1 MNSKNK
7 KILYF
12 ASSKGIGFTSHLSDL
27 AINKT
32 LYHKFIFIS
41 GEKCQTPGAFEKLDA
56 LKVSRETIQTL
67 DHSKKIIK
75 HLTRF
80 SAITKKHSPVIVHA
94 QTNYQLLLASILKPY
109 FGYKIIQTIHAFNNG
124 KKGIKMALTKA
135 YLNVMCKIFADKI
148 IFQSKYVEDNFA
160 SLKYKSCR
168 LPMGYE
174 GPGKCQPKSLSQPI
188 AIIYA
193 AKFHAAK
200 NHKWLIENLASHL
213 EVNNWLLILP
223 GDGAELDNIRNLVND
238 KALTD
243 RVHLPGWV
251 NREDIEELYQAAQIA
266 VVPSNSETL
275 GHNIIE
281 PLSYGIPVISFPVGI
296 APDIAN
302 SSPVVT
308 CVPFYNADA
317 LLEAIHNTIKS
328 PDDYSKR
335 SGDAL
340 SYFSSHLTWEAH
352 IKQYEKIIDEL

>member
-1 MNSKNK
+1 
-7 KILYF
+7 
-12 ASSKGIGFTSHLSDL
+12 
-27 AINKT
+27 
-32 LYHKFIFIS
+32 
-41 GEKCQTPGAFEKLDA
+41 
-56 LKVSRETIQTL
+56 
-67 DHSKKIIK
+67 
-75 HLTRF
+75 
-80 SAITKKHSPVIVHA
+80 
-94 QTNYQLLLASILKPY
+94 
-109 FGYKIIQTIHAFNNG
+109 
-124 KKGIKMALTKA
+124 MALTKA

-160 SLKYKSCR
+160 GLKHKSCR

-188 AIIYA
+188 SIIYA
-193 AKFHAAK
+193 AKFHPAK
-200 NHKWLIENLASHL
+200 NHKWLIENLACHL

-223 GDGAELDNIRNLVND
+223 GDGAELDNIRNLVTD
-238 KALTD
+238 KALTN

-251 NREDIEELYQAAQIA
+251 NREDIDKLYQAAQIA

-302 SSPVVT
+302 NSPVVT

>member
-1 MNSKNK
+1 MAKNK
-7 KILYF
+7 RNLLYF
-12 ASSKGIGFTSHLSDL
+12 SSSKKIGFTGHLSDL
-27 AINKT
+27 APLLANAINT
-32 LYHKFIFIS
+32 VFIS
-41 GEKCQTPGAFEKLDA
+41 GKTEQYPGIFKKLDG
-56 LKVSRETIQTL
+56 LNITRCTIETL
-67 DHSKKIIK
+67 DTSKNLAA
-75 HLTRF
+75 HLWGMSNILNRNTP
-80 SAITKKHSPVIVHA
+80 HIVHS
-94 QTNYQLLLASILKPY
+94 QTNYQLLIAAILKPL
-109 FGYKIIQTIHAFNNG
+109 FNYKIIQTIHAFNNG

-148 IFQSKYVEDNFA
+148 IFQSKYIEDNFA
-160 SLKYKSCR
+160 GLKHKSCR

-188 AIIYA
+188 SIIYA
-193 AKFHAAK
+193 AKFHPAK
-200 NHKWLIENLASHL
+200 NHKWLIENLACHL

-223 GDGAELDNIRNLVND
+223 GDGAELDNIRNLVTD
-238 KALTD
+238 KELTD

-251 NREDIEELYQAAQIA
+251 NREDIDKLYQAAQIA
-266 VVPSNSETL
+266 VVPSSSETL

-302 SSPVVT
+302 NSPVVT

-328 PDDYSKR
+328 PDDYSKL
-335 SGDAL
+335 SGYAL